1 MRREYAGAR
10 GARFMIFPG
19 SVLARKPPTWVMVA
33 ELVETSRLW
42 GRTAA
47 RIDPRWIEP
56 LAAHLIK
63 RTYDAPRWERKQA
76 SVVATERVTLYGLPI
91 VAGRAVAYGRIDPE
105 LSREL
110 FIRRALVEG
119 DWDTRHAFFHANR
132 ELLEEVGELEHRAR
146 RRDIVAD
153 DRALYDFY
161 AARVPAEVVS
171 GGALRPLVARRERAE
186 PDLLT
191 FTRGGR
197 RRRRGGRV
205 AGPARPAAAVEAG
218 RPHAAALATCST
230 RGRRA
235 TA

>member
-1 MRREYAGAR
+1 
-10 GARFMIFPG
+10 
-19 SVLARKPPTWVMVA
+19 MVA

-56 LAAHLIK
+56 LAPHLIK
-63 RTYDAPRWERKQA
+63 RTYDAPHWSRKQA

-91 VAGRAVAYGRIDPE
+91 VAGRTVAYGTIDPE

-119 DWDTRHAFFHANR
+119 DWETRHAFFHANR
-132 ELLEEVGELEHRAR
+132 ELLEELEALEHRAR

-161 AARVPAEVVS
+161 AARIPRR
-171 GGALRPLVARRERAE
+171 GRLRRALRPLVARR
-186 PDLLT
+186 PP
-191 FTRGGR
+191 R
-197 RRRRGGRV
+197 RSRS
-205 AGPARPAAAVEAG
+205 
-218 RPHAAALATCST
+218 C
-230 RGRRA
+230 
-235 TA
+235 